1 MLLFRKSIKKVV
13 DDIIK
18 TVENDGRYTYEIIC
32 VNDCSKDDTYSV
44 LVNLAHN
51 SKVKVLNMAKNFGQH
66 SALMAGFNEVTG
78 DIVVCLDDD
87 GQNPPS
93 EMFRLIDKLE
103 EGYDL
108 VSARYKEKKAHC
120 FVRLEVKLVFYV
132 YTFGWYAKG
141 N

>member
-1 MLLFRKSIKKVV
+1 MKKLSFVIPCYCSEKSIKKVV

-108 VSARYKEKKAHC
+108 VSARYKEKKSTL
-120 FVRLEVKLVFYV
+120 FRKI
-132 YTFGWYAKG
+132 
-141 N
+141 

>member
-1 MLLFRKSIKKVV
+1 MLLFRKKYKKVV

-44 LVNLAHN
+44 LVDLAHN

-108 VSARYKEKKAHC
+108 VSARYKEKKKHI
-120 FVRLEVKLVFYV
+120 VS
-132 YTFGWYAKG
+132 
-141 N
+141 